1 MNLHGQSSPSS
12 LSNDGSMPDNS
23 FHVRRPFKL
32 KVFRNFIISLVIVSA
47 FGCGGETFYR
57 PVNGDIVFH
66 TSRSSQS
73 KAIQEATHSP
83 YSHMGIVYVRGGEAF
98 VFEAIEP
105 VGLTPLNDWIARG
118 EREAFV
124 VKRLRDS
131 ASVLTPVDS
140 QIILNTKV

>member
-1 MNLHGQSSPSS
+1 VMFYRYCLIG
-12 LSNDGSMPDNS
+12 
-23 FHVRRPFKL
+23 F
-32 KVFRNFIISLVIVSA
+32 VFVSA
-47 FGCGGETFYR
+47 FGCGGESFYR

-83 YSHMGIVYVRGGEAF
+83 FSHMGIVYVHGGEAF